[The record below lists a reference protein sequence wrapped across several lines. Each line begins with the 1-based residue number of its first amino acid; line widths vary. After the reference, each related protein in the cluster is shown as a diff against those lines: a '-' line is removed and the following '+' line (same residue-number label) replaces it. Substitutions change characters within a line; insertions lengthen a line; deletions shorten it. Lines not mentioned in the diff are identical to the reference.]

1 MCVLGIREGRTE
13 GECVYSG
20 DYERRKCREAAR
32 GKKKIEEEERER
44 ESDGGDDGDGEEK
57 YWTSVRK

>member
-32 GKKKIEEEERER
+32 EKKKIEEEERER
-44 ESDGGDDGDGEEK
+44 ERERE
-57 YWTSVRK
+57 

>member
-32 GKKKIEEEERER
+32 EKKKKLKKKKERER
-44 ESDGGDDGDGEEK
+44 ESE
-57 YWTSVRK
+57 

>member
-1 MCVLGIREGRTE
+1 MFVLGIREGRTE

-44 ESDGGDDGDGEEK
+44 E
-57 YWTSVRK
+57 